1 MPAPFEENVP
11 TYTAVDKPGIDL
23 QIDGLAENEAEL
35 GLPLTRFPGISDHG
49 SFVPA
54 ARARSGDGRYPV
66 KAGIVRT
73 LFQAVGAK
81 NGELVAAMVRRGLVS
96 PDCRGEQGETPLIA
110 AADAGNAAM
119 VRLLV
124 GLGAVVDGF
133 GMWERTRRTALQ
145 VAAARGNLTV
155 VRLLVEECGADD
167 ALLAP
172 DGQMALRLAVDR
184 GHREVVDYL
193 PLRRGGAWR
202 RWKAHHAVAMRR
214 VRRASRGIYV
224 FFKYLLWYT
233 PKFLF
238 YSVPKDCV
246 VLPARDAG
254 RWAWKNRC
262 KVGPWCQGQIKAMPH
277 RAGRAGKAIWEE
289 TKKMPGR
296 VKAAVL
302 WMWRCVRRIPAVL
315 RIVGEWIGSWLK
327 RVGSAVAN
335 AFLRVVALV
344 HTALSAIVSF
354 FRRITLRDVWNA
366 ICGVLRAVFIEL
378 PRAIWSAAEAFGG
391 MSYRAMKAMFGFC
404 GQSLWWI
411 GLALL
416 IVVTYVPKQIGVIF
430 LWMGSLATKAAQE
443 VLVWINPKR

>member
-238 YSVPKDCV
+238 YSVPRTASCCPRGT
-246 VLPARDAG
+246 PAAG
-254 RWAWKNRC
+254 RGRIGARSDPGARARSRPCRTGPGGRARRSGRRPRRC
-262 KVGPWCQGQIKAMPH
+262 
-277 RAGRAGKAIWEE
+277 RAGSR
-289 TKKMPGR
+289 R
-296 VKAAVL
+296 
-302 WMWRCVRRIPAVL
+302 RCCGCGGASGASPPCC
-315 RIVGEWIGSWLK
+315 GSWAS
-327 RVGSAVAN
+327 GSG
-335 AFLRVVALV
+335 R
-344 HTALSAIVSF
+344 
-354 FRRITLRDVWNA
+354 
-366 ICGVLRAVFIEL
+366 G
-378 PRAIWSAAEAFGG
+378 
-391 MSYRAMKAMFGFC
+391 
-404 GQSLWWI
+404 
-411 GLALL
+411 
-416 IVVTYVPKQIGVIF
+416 
-430 LWMGSLATKAAQE
+430 
-443 VLVWINPKR
+443 